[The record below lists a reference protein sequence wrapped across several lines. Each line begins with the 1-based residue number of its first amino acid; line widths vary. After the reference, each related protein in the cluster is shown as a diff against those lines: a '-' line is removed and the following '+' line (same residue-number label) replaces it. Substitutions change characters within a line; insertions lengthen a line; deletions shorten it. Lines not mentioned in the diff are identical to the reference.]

1 MSDERERRLRWM
13 EFLWERYNSIVRE
26 EKRKA
31 EVLGIFESINELS
44 KRPVEEPSLPLWE
57 SS

>member
-1 MSDERERRLRWM
+1 MSDERERHLRWVEM
-13 EFLWERYNSIVRE
+13 MWERYNTIARE

-44 KRPVEEPSLPLWE
+44 KRPVEEPHLPLWE